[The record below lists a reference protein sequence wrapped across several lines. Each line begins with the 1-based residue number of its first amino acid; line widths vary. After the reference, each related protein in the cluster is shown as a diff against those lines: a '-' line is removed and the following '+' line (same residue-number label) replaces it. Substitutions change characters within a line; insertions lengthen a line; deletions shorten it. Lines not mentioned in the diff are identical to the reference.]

1 MISTVILWF
10 HRFVQADFSVRKMI
24 KLYSNQGFNIAFAHD
39 GSFFVLSVVR
49 FNPDREKYVQIHE
62 KTGIWGGADE
72 TDLVAADENGRELW
86 KINSF
91 IKGRNENPSLRILEN
106 NDTEVELFNF
116 KNKTKRFKIYDLAG
130 HLIND

>member
-1 MISTVILWF
+1 
-10 HRFVQADFSVRKMI
+10 
-24 KLYSNQGFNIAFAHD
+24 
-39 GSFFVLSVVR
+39 LSVVR

-130 HLIND
+130 HLINDSSLEK